1 MAMTRRNRSNRRA
14 GNRKNRRNGNNN
26 GNGPSVKYFERL
38 MANRAAA
45 RNAVNVRGNPLH
57 SRKNRKNR
65 KGTRKNRKNRR
76 GSRKH

>member
-1 MAMTRRNRSNRRA
+1 MAMTRR
-14 GNRKNRRNGNNN
+14 NRRNGNNN
-26 GNGPSVKYFERL
+26 GNGPSVRYFERL

-45 RNAVNVRGNPLH
+45 RNAVNVRGNPVT

-76 GSRKH
+76 GSRKN

>member
-1 MAMTRRNRSNRRA
+1 MAMTRR
-14 GNRKNRRNGNNN
+14 NRRNGNNN
-26 GNGPSVKYFERL
+26 GNGPSVRYFERL

-57 SRKNRKNR
+57 SRKSRKNRKNR

-76 GSRKH
+76 GTRKN